1 MKEAAAPLF
10 EKTGPAVVVTH
21 SQSGPFGWIMADT
34 CPGVVKGMVQ
44 LEPKGPL
51 FHDDS
56 KRISENAVWGL
67 TEIPL
72 HYVPEVQAPSELKR
86 EPVRQLPNLSDVPI
100 MIMTGTASKHARND
114 HLTAD
119 YLRPAGVKHVK
130 HMKLADTG
138 LYGNE
143 HMIMIEKNNLEA
155 AALAL
160 NWIEKTI
167 NSNFPH

>member
-1 MKEAAAPLF
+1 MQLAMKEAAAPLF
-10 EKTGPAVVVTH
+10 EKTGPAVVITH

-34 CPGVVKGMVQ
+34 CPGMVKGMVQ
-44 LEPKGPL
+44 LEPKGPP

-56 KRISENAVWGL
+56 KRRSENAVWGL

-72 HYVPEVQAPSELKR
+72 HYVPEVQDPSELRR
-86 EPVRQLPNLSDVPI
+86 ESVRQLPNLSDVPI
-100 MIMTGTASKHARND
+100 MIMTGTASKHARYD

-119 YLRPAGVKHVK
+119 YLRQDGVKHVK
-130 HMKLADTG
+130 HMKLADAG

-155 AALAL
+155 TALAL

-167 NSNFPH
+167 N